1 MKGKIL
7 KSPIL
12 QWLVENQPVTGK
24 ELSEATGIA
33 QQTWSDVRTGR
44 SDLSTAT
51 LWKIMVGIAELEPN
65 SSVGEVVKIITGKK
79 NPQFLTEMKAL
90 IASADEE
97 ELEQIFAFLGERLF
111 SKNAD
116 SIAPGRDL
124 QSTYR

>member
-1 MKGKIL
+1 MKEKTL

-12 QWLVENQPVTGK
+12 QWLVNNQPVTGK
-24 ELSEATGIA
+24 ELSEITGIA

-51 LWKIMVGIAELEPN
+51 LWKIMVAIAELEPN
-65 SSVGEVVKIITGKK
+65 SSVSEVVKIITGKK
-79 NPQFLTEMKAL
+79 NPQFLAQMKAL

-111 SKNAD
+111 SKSTD
-116 SIAPGRDL
+116 SSNGVRDL